1 MGELPEPVSAIL
13 VVEDEAPIRTLWERF
28 LERWGFRA
36 ELAENGQIAL
46 QKGREADFPL
56 VITDLTMPVM
66 TGQELIYKL
75 KKEKPDTE
83 FIVTTGD
90 GTIEIAVEMMKAGAF
105 DFLTKPI
112 NFGHAEMVIKK
123 CLQTIQARKENA
135 RLRQENRDLEELNEI
150 KEKFIAITSHELR
163 TPVSIINHIVEIL
176 APEMDG
182 PTTGKL
188 FPLIARSSRQLK
200 EIVGAMHELSRSNS
214 AKLELQIASFD
225 LNPLCE
231 EIHEELGLVLE
242 KRNHSLAWKIPANF
256 AMRADRLKF
265 KKVVRELVQNA
276 IKYTEDGGSITVAAT
291 KVEPNDI
298 ELVVADTGIGI
309 PTEAVER
316 IFDLFYEVSSP
327 LHHHTSK
334 DDFLGGGIG
343 VGLSIVKDIV
353 EAHQGSVRV
362 ESSLQQGSNFV
373 VRLPGAGAAAE
384 RG

>member
-1 MGELPEPVSAIL
+1 MDNVIL

-36 ELAENGQIAL
+36 ELAENGQVAL
-46 QKGREADFPL
+46 DKGRANDFPI

-66 TGQELIYKL
+66 TGQELIYNL

-123 CLQTIQARKENA
+123 CQQTIQARKENA

-176 APEMDG
+176 APEMNG
-182 PTTGKL
+182 PATSKL

-200 EIVGAMHELSRSNS
+200 EIVGAMHDLSRSNS
-214 AKLELQIASFD
+214 AKLELQIVKFD

-231 EIHEELGLVLE
+231 EIHEELGPVLE
-242 KRNHSLAWKIPANF
+242 KRNQSLDWQIPANF

-276 IKYTEDGGSITVAAT
+276 IKYTEDGGSISVAASPL
-291 KVEPNDI
+291 EPNI
-298 ELVVADTGIGI
+298 E
-309 PTEAVER
+309 
-316 IFDLFYEVSSP
+316 
-327 LHHHTSK
+327 
-334 DDFLGGGIG
+334 
-343 VGLSIVKDIV
+343 
-353 EAHQGSVRV
+353 
-362 ESSLQQGSNFV
+362 
-373 VRLPGAGAAAE
+373 
-384 RG
+384 